1 MEEAYCRFPCPGNAV
16 ETCGSGGHLTTY
28 AKSGTLSSA
37 PSAPST
43 YGSLGC
49 YTEATTGRALSSAAF
64 ADDDMTIE
72 MCAAECAGFTM
83 FALEYRREC
92 YCGNALNAG
101 SVATSQLDCKYSCMG
116 NQSESCGGDSRLNLY
131 EFGATSVPETID
143 IIYAYQGCYT
153 EATRIRALTGKAYFN
168 DSMTVEACATACTG
182 FTWFGVEYG
191 REVYLS
197 DGAEKNK
204 VLSNNFLLVLLR
216 KYNQQR

>member
-1 MEEAYCRFPCPGNAV
+1 
-16 ETCGSGGHLTTY
+16 
-28 AKSGTLSSA
+28 
-37 PSAPST
+37 
-43 YGSLGC
+43 
-49 YTEATTGRALSSAAF
+49 
-64 ADDDMTIE
+64 
-72 MCAAECAGFTM
+72 
-83 FALEYRREC
+83 
-92 YCGNALNAG
+92 
-101 SVATSQLDCKYSCMG
+101 MG
-116 NQSESCGGDSRLNLY
+116 NQSGSCGGDSRLNLY

-143 IIYAYQGCYT
+143 IIYACQGCYT

>member
-1 MEEAYCRFPCPGNAV
+1 
-16 ETCGSGGHLTTY
+16 
-28 AKSGTLSSA
+28 
-37 PSAPST
+37 
-43 YGSLGC
+43 
-49 YTEATTGRALSSAAF
+49 
-64 ADDDMTIE
+64 
-72 MCAAECAGFTM
+72 
-83 FALEYRREC
+83 LEYRREC

-191 REVYLS
+191 REVYIP
-197 DGAEKNK
+197 DGAERNN
-204 VLSNNFLLVLLR
+204 VLSDNFSSSAIAEIQSTAVVSLSMIQSVASLALEIAPKNVEQAITLMCVPL
-216 KYNQQR
+216 